1 MTPKRAGLRLHDWL
15 ESERRSQGWIA
26 EQVGTHQTSVSAW
39 IRGRPIPLEAAIKIQ
54 KLTGIAVEEWTV
66 EADETGPRLPATGTD

>member
-1 MTPKRAGLRLHDWL
+1 MTPKRAGVRLRDWL

-26 EQVGTHQTSVSAW
+26 EQIDTHQTNVSAW
-39 IRGRPIPLEAAIKIQ
+39 IRGRPIPLEAAIKIRG
-54 KLTGIAVEEWTV
+54 LTGIEVEEWVV